1 MNGTAPLVA
10 VLDASVLYSAPLR
23 HLLIALAI
31 NGAFQA
37 RWTSTI
43 QDEWV
48 AALKRNRP
56 DLDPNRID
64 RTRHLMDT
72 HFPDA
77 LVRGYEPLIDELTLP
92 DPHAARVTGQRVK
105 AKG

>member
-31 NGAFQA
+31 NAAFQA
-37 RWTSTI
+37 RWTSKL

-48 AALKRNRP
+48 AALKRDRP
-56 DLDPNRID
+56 ELDPSRID

-77 LVRGYEPLIDELTLP
+77 L
-92 DPHAARVTGQRVK
+92 ARL
-105 AKG
+105 